1 MRNKKA
7 KTLINRQLVKEMQD
21 QRAARQPVRQSSSVF
36 GIVCSATPEVRSLK
50 LYATQ
55 EVARKA
61 LKVLAD
67 ERRHKL
73 GVHWH
78 EETEDMFFYT
88 FGWEEH
94 PVRYTIIELHV
105 EN

>member
-7 KTLINRQLVKEMQD
+7 KTLVNTQLVQEM
-21 QRAARQPVRQSSSVF
+21 RVARQSNSVF

-50 LYATQ
+50 LYATK
-55 EVARKA
+55 EIARKA
-61 LKVLAD
+61 LKGMAD

-73 GVHWH
+73 GVNWH

-94 PVRYTIIELHV
+94 PVRFTIIELHV
-105 EN
+105 EGL